1 MTREDIVAVAVR
13 LFAVY
18 LVLLAVRF
26 AAQALVSEGA
36 EPLQRAVWLFAGA
49 VAPLAAA
56 ALLWN
61 FPLTVARKLLPV
73 MRTAATPVSPE
84 GASILEIGCTLL
96 GFWLFAAV
104 VPDAVHW
111 VVYLFLLFRQ
121 DAIYE
126 LSAEHWGPIAA
137 IVAEFAVAIWLMLG
151 YRGIFGAVRRLR
163 GQAPVA

>member
-1 MTREDIVAVAVR
+1 MSREDIVAVAVR

-26 AAQALVSEGA
+26 AAQALVSEGV

-73 MRTAATPVSPE
+73 MRTPGTPLSSA
-84 GASILEIGCTLL
+84 GASIVEIGCTLL
-96 GFWLFAAV
+96 GLWLFAAV

-111 VVYLFLLFRQ
+111 AVYLFLMFRQ

-126 LSAEHWGPIAA
+126 LTAEHWGPIAA
-137 IVAEFAVAIWLMLG
+137 IVAEFAVAFWMMLG
-151 YRGIFGAVRRLR
+151 YAGIIGAIRRLR
-163 GQAPVA
+163 GQEPVA